1 MTYRFGAFEFDATAN
16 LLRKNGRTTPLEP
29 QPARAL
35 ALLLTRADEVVSKD
49 DLRRAVWGDDTH
61 VDFDRGLAYCLSQVR
76 AALGDSGENPRFVQ
90 TLPRRGYRFVA
101 PVHLDVEVR
110 EPSSIDA
117 VEDAAEAAKPLASSP
132 APRSQGAAGLSQK
145 TLAVAAAT
153 LVAIALSA
161 SVWMFTRSTDAAP
174 SRHIVAVSIFD
185 NETGL
190 PEYDRLVS
198 GLSDVVVTRLTAV
211 DPVRLGVIGNAAV
224 LRQPRNIRNL
234 KAVADGVKADYV
246 VLGQL
251 QKADT
256 GFRFITHFIRLDD
269 ETHLKANRIQM
280 PDGDFSGL
288 ESAVVGEFERA
299 VREYVL
305 R

>member
-1 MTYRFGAFEFDATAN
+1 MSYRFGAFEFDATAN

-35 ALLLTRADEVVSKD
+35 ALLLTRADEVVSKE

-76 AALGDSGENPRFVQ
+76 AALGDSGDNPRFIQ
-90 TLPRRGYRFVA
+90 TLPRRGYRFIA
-101 PVHLDVEVR
+101 PVHRDVATQES
-110 EPSSIDA
+110 SSIDA
-117 VEDAAEAAKPLASSP
+117 VVNAPEATERLASSP
-132 APRSQGAAGLSQK
+132 RPGSWKSAGVSQRNV
-145 TLAVAAAT
+145 AVAAAV

-161 SVWMFTRSTDAAP
+161 SVWMFARSTNAAP
-174 SRHIVAVSIFD
+174 SRRIVAVSIFD

-190 PEYDRLVS
+190 SEYDRLVS
-198 GLSDVVVTRLTAV
+198 GLSDVVVTRLTAI
-211 DPVRLGVIGNAAV
+211 DPARLGVIGNAAV

-234 KAVADGVKADYV
+234 KAVADGVQADYV

-251 QKADT
+251 QKADS

-280 PDGDFSGL
+280 ADGDVSGL
-288 ESAVVGEFERA
+288 EAAVVAEFERA
-299 VREYVL
+299 VREHVL